1 MSRNK
6 DDEEYLKELNK
17 LDPDGVPLDIPR
29 DDWDFP
35 ERLNKKQLEDLIGD
49 KNKKKKIKVAKKK
62 GKTRLMAKEGDFVDR
77 EEFES
82 EKEKKEASMNKKSKG
97 GIMRKGFSDGDFVD
111 KKVIEAF
118 LNRLLMTEGDDAIA
132 EGAIAEGAIAG
143 GVAGAVSGK
152 SLATNEKLKK
162 KKGGMIR
169 KGYAGGGEVVTR
181 PQQKCRGGGAATRGL
196 GFTIS

>member
-6 DDEEYLKELNK
+6 DDEEYLKKLNELN
-17 LDPDGVPLDIPR
+17 PDDVPLDIPR

-35 ERLNKKQLEDLIGD
+35 ERLNKKQLDDLIGD
-49 KNKKKKIKVAKKK
+49 KNKKKKIKVAKKN
-62 GKTRLMAKEGDFVDR
+62 GKMRLMAKEGDFADR

-82 EKEKKEASMNKKSKG
+82 EKEKKEASMNKKS
-97 GIMRKGFSDGDFVD
+97 
-111 KKVIEAF
+111 
-118 LNRLLMTEGDDAIA
+118 
-132 EGAIAEGAIAG
+132 
-143 GVAGAVSGK
+143 
-152 SLATNEKLKK
+152 
-162 KKGGMIR
+162 KGGMIR